1 MRIVS
6 RVLLG
11 SWRSTLHVLEI
22 GFEAMAR
29 YPYYLSELHW
39 SSNLTQPPQ
48 DDGVADGGGLRRPD
62 QPSYC
67 RSIKLVPP
75 PASQRYQAARPIHLP
90 ARTTGRNQSVS
101 APD

>member
-11 SWRSTLHVLEI
+11 SWRSTLHVLET

-39 SSNLTQPPQ
+39 TSELDRPPQ
-48 DDGVADGGGLRRPD
+48 DNADGGADGGCRRRPE
-62 QPSYC
+62 QSSYC

-75 PASQRYQAARPIHLP
+75 PASQRYQAARPIRLP
-90 ARTTGRNQSVS
+90 ARTTGRN
-101 APD
+101 